1 MKLVITG
8 ATGNLGG
15 LVIDHLLKKI
25 PGSQIIAVVRKLD
38 KAASLTE
45 AGLEVRQGD
54 YNDPGTLR
62 AAFEGGTKLLFVSSP
77 DTDDSLRIVQH
88 ANVITAA
95 RDAGIRH
102 IAYTSFAFA
111 EENPFALVHMATEYA
126 IRATRIPYTFL
137 RNGGYA
143 EFFINDHLQ
152 ANVERGAI
160 VTNTGTGRV
169 NAVSRSDLA
178 LAAATVLTGEGH
190 ENKEYTLVSD
200 RPWSFDE
207 LAEVLSEV
215 SVKNASGNTVQHTAP
230 FRFELGGEQVLP
242 QYNVYSFKEQTA
254 AIYTSELSGKDIILY
269 FKYGATGKLGGT
281 LAISVDGQKHQP
293 TKRELLKRD

>member
-38 KAASLTE
+38 QAASLTE

-54 YNDPGTLR
+54 YNDPETLR
-62 AAFEGGTKLLFVSSP
+62 AAFEGEIKLLFVSSP
-77 DTDDSLRIVQH
+77 DTDDPLRIVQH
-88 ANVITAA
+88 ANVIKAA

-102 IAYTSFAFA
+102 IVYTSFAFA

-152 ANVERGAI
+152 ENVERGAI

-190 ENKEYTLVSD
+190 ENKEYTLVSNH
-200 RPWSFDE
+200 PWSFDE

-215 SVKNASGNTVQHTAP
+215 SGKHIIHQKVSFDEEKAMLVQAGLSESLAQTTAFIYNSIAQGTMEKTTDDLHQLIGHQTTVK
-230 FRFELGGEQVLP
+230 EL
-242 QYNVYSFKEQTA
+242 
-254 AIYTSELSGKDIILY
+254 I
-269 FKYGATGKLGGT
+269 
-281 LAISVDGQKHQP
+281 
-293 TKRELLKRD
+293 TKALQA